1 MDNTVNEKWYE
12 ESGNASK
19 VVISTRVRLA
29 RNLSEYPFPARCG
42 RQGQDEV
49 VEKIKDAVLN
59 NNSVIAPRFKCI
71 NTGELSPWEKV
82 SLAERHLV
90 SPEFI
95 SDKQNKT
102 LLLLDNE
109 SVSVMV
115 NEEDHIRLQV
125 LDAGLNL
132 EETYST
138 ADRID
143 SLLDERLT
151 FAYSDTL
158 GYLTQ
163 CPTNLGTGMRASVM
177 LHLPALQSGKAMGKI
192 SENLSKLG
200 LTLRGTYGE
209 GSEPVAA
216 LYQLSNQ
223 ISLGISEKTAIAN
236 LENIT
241 KQLVTQEL
249 SARQELVKSI
259 SVQDAI
265 YRSQAI
271 LKSARL
277 MSCSEAMKHLSN
289 VRMGLTVG
297 LIGGATL
304 DTINKLFVAVQ
315 PAMLMRD
322 AGKQLGEQERDA
334 VRAGMIR
341 KALTRGAGT

>member
-1 MDNTVNEKWYE
+1 MDSKNNSKWYE
-12 ESGNASK
+12 QSGSAADT
-19 VVISTRVRLA
+19 VISTRVRLA
-29 RNLSEYPFPARCG
+29 RNLNEYPFPVRCNK
-42 RQGQDEV
+42 QGQSEV
-49 VEKIKDAVLN
+49 TEKIKDAVLN
-59 NNSVIAPRFKCI
+59 NNSVIAPRFKCV
-71 NTGELSPWEKV
+71 NTGELSSWERV

-109 SVSVMV
+109 SISIMI

-132 EETYST
+132 EETYNT

-143 SLLDERLT
+143 TLLDERLT

-241 KQLVTQEL
+241 KQLIAQEL
-249 SARQELVKSI
+249 SMRNEMIKSL

-265 YRSQAI
+265 YRSYAI
-271 LKSARL
+271 LNSARL

-289 VRMGLTVG
+289 VRMGITTK
-297 LIGGATL
+297 LIDNVPL

-315 PAMLMRD
+315 PAMLMRQ
-322 AGKQLGEQERDA
+322 AGNELPQQERDE
-334 VRAGMIR
+334 VRASMIR
-341 KALTRGAGT
+341 KALAPTE